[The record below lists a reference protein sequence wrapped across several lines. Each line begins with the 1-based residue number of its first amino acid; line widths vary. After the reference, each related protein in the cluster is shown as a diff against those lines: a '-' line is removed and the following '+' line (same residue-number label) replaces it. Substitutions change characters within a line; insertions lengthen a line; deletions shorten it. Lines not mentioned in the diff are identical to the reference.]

1 VTHKVPSIQD
11 QQQGRAEVISRTFI
25 RAGLVACAA
34 LLLSGCITPMSFV
47 DPAMPKA
54 GKADMAAVA
63 NPRPVQALYE
73 FRTKGTANAAAT
85 QHTSEAAMAVLKESG
100 AFSEVSASPVAGGRR
115 LVITIDNVPIT
126 SQSDA
131 MAKGFG
137 TGLTF
142 GLIGTMVTDGY
153 NCEVIFTGAD
163 GVATTLSYKH
173 AIHTTIGNASGPPGV
188 TGQKPIEAARQMV
201 GQLVWSALRDL
212 GKAGK
217 L

>member
-1 VTHKVPSIQD
+1 M
-11 QQQGRAEVISRTFI
+11 ISRTFI
-25 RAGLVACAA
+25 HAGVVACAA

-54 GKADMAAVA
+54 GKADVSAVS
-63 NPRPVQALYE
+63 NPKPVQALYE
-73 FRTKGTANAAAT
+73 FRTKGAVNAAAT
-85 QHTSEAAMAVLKESG
+85 QHTAETVIAALKESG
-100 AFSEVSASPVAGGRR
+100 AFSEVSASPVAGARR

-126 SQSDA
+126 SQGDA

-153 NCEVIFTGAD
+153 NCEAIFTGAD

-173 AIHTTIGNASGPPGV
+173 AIHTTIGNASGPPGIA
-188 TGQKPIEAARQMV
+188 GQKPIEAAREMV
-201 GQLVWSALRDL
+201 RQLVWSVLRDL